1 MSCVDVGSGDDR
13 TSLHIYEK
21 LAFHLASEWQSEVI
35 MTKTYFWRRGE
46 IVFQPKSLTNSFY
59 EGKKTHVFEVEPG
72 SAYRVFPNGKNHLFL
87 QSISDSS
94 LYVPFEECI
103 VAPKELLEGYEKLYG
118 V

>member
-1 MSCVDVGSGDDR
+1 MSCMDVGGGDDM
-13 TSLHIYEK
+13 TSLHVYEK

-46 IVFQPKSLTNSFY
+46 IVFQPKSLTDRFY
-59 EGKKTHVFEVEPG
+59 EGKKTRVFEVEPG

-87 QSISDSS
+87 RSISDSS
-94 LYVPFEECI
+94 LYIPFGECI
-103 VAPKELLEGYEKLYG
+103 AAPKKILDGYEKVFG